1 MHNIS
6 KQTIQLVYTSH
17 PYLGTTEAYM
27 SLYLGESFFQSVKM
41 PTIKSWL
48 QDMTKTSVL
57 ENNNDKS

>member
-1 MHNIS
+1 MHSIS

-41 PTIKSWL
+41 PTIKS
-48 QDMTKTSVL
+48 
-57 ENNNDKS
+57 